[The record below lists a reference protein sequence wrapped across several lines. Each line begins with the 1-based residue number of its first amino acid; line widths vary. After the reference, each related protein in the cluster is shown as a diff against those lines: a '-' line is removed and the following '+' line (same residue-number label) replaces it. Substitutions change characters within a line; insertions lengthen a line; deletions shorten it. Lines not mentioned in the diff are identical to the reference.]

1 VFLPYFAG
9 VLRILKDL
17 CEMSCGRLNGC
28 YAGHVMKL
36 STCTKNEILAKAHSY
51 GVFRKFGQIKYYFD
65 ENNKEIGYEVLQF
78 PNQIFVQ
85 ADRVWDKGTFDD
97 LFITKLK

>member
-1 VFLPYFAG
+1 MPYFAG
-9 VLRILKDL
+9 VLTILKDL
-17 CEMSCGRLNGC
+17 YEFSCGRLNGC

-36 STCTKNEILAKAHSY
+36 STCTKEEILAKAYSF
-51 GVFRKFGQIKYYFD
+51 GVFKKFGQIKYYFD

-78 PNQIFVQ
+78 PNQIFIQ
-85 ADRVWDKGTFDD
+85 ADRVWDKGTFND